1 MTTVVVTFVLVYLGM
16 LLGGLPFL
24 QLDRTGIAV
33 LGTIALLVTESVSM
47 EEAGRAI
54 HMQTLILL
62 FSFMVIAAQLR
73 LGGFYDWI
81 TRGLGTLS
89 VGAPALLALS
99 NTLAGNLLVVGSIA
113 NIIVID
119 AAARREIHIGWW
131 EHARIGVP
139 VTLTTLGISAAYL
152 LR

>member
-1 MTTVVVTFVLVYLGM
+1 MTTVVVIFVLVYLGM
-16 LLGGLPFL
+16 LLGALPFL

-47 EEAGRAI
+47 EEAGRK
-54 HMQTLILL
+54 
-62 FSFMVIAAQLR
+62 
-73 LGGFYDWI
+73 
-81 TRGLGTLS
+81 
-89 VGAPALLALS
+89 
-99 NTLAGNLLVVGSIA
+99 
-113 NIIVID
+113 
-119 AAARREIHIGWW
+119 IHIGWW